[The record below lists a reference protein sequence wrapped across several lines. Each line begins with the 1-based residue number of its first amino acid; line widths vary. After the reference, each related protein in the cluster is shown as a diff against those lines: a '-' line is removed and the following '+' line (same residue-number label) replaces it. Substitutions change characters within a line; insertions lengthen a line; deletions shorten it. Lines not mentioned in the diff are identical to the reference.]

1 MTKNHTKLRSIF
13 KALICVTG
21 TMWEN
26 WSLLGGIFVCVPV
39 LLMLKENYNRLT
51 VDESS
56 RPVKVEVNIEH
67 KQD

>member
-1 MTKNHTKLRSIF
+1 
-13 KALICVTG
+13 
-21 TMWEN
+21 MWEN

-56 RPVKVEVNIEH
+56 RPVQVEVNIEN
-67 KQD
+67 KQN